1 MAFDI
6 HKWQAKQWKLDR
18 DNALNEAMYTYLG
31 PKGENGPIT
40 MKVQVAQFIKKKG
53 GNKKGYFLVAAKHL
67 NKAKKLYQ
75 KYRGNFKNADFQD
88 DMFDLMYENIVSEA
102 GMDKRFAK
110 EFESS
115 CKAFINHIKSE
126 IKTAEGSDKKVLTTM
141 LKNLETVAGYPKLM
155 GRLVGFE

>member
-18 DNALNEAMYTYLG
+18 DNTLNEAMYTYLG

-115 CKAFINHIKSE
+115 CNAFINHVKEE
-126 IKTAEGSDKKVLTTM
+126 IKTAEGTDKKVLTTM
-141 LKNLETVAGYPKLM
+141 LKNLETVKGYPKLM
-155 GRLVGFE
+155 ARIVGFE